1 MSENDTAQDYASGE
15 VGRFGF
21 DGIGSDDPN
30 ALEDWLREQSYQVT
44 GDMEPPVDVYVDEGF
59 VGAFRLPRGHQ
70 DGPRIQQASPSGTIS
85 TGAIMDRRSHEDD
98 L

>member
-44 GDMEPPVDVYVDEGF
+44 GNLEAPVDLYVDEGF
-59 VGAFRLPRGHQ
+59 VGPFRRPRGHQ
-70 DGPRIQQASPSGTIS
+70 HGSRIQQASPSVTIS
-85 TGAIMDRRSHEDD
+85 TGAIMDQRSHEDD